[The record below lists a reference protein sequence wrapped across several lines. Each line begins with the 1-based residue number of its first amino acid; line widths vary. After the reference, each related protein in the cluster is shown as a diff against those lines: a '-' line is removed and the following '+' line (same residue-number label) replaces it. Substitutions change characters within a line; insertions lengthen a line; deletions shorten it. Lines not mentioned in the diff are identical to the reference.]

1 MERKYFYSFLAII
14 FVMLLFPAK
23 IFAAAPEISAD
34 EKYFNLLKGHYVLK
48 GHVNVGLSNHG
59 MTAKVT
65 ADEARVNL
73 LGQKCW
79 ANGNVNFIHDNVT
92 FGCDKA
98 FLQWATKTADVS
110 EKVKF
115 SSKEVVEISADSGT
129 FNWSEKIAD
138 FYGKVSVKPEKNLI
152 LAEGLEVEDIIYA
165 HVQINVRENKILA
178 LEKVSDT
185 AEIKIPDSD
194 VTADE
199 N

>member
-1 MERKYFYSFLAII
+1 MKLAKILAII
-14 FVMLLFPAK
+14 FLIILIPAK
-23 IFAAAPEISAD
+23 SFADAPEISAD
-34 EKYFNLLKGHYVLK
+34 EKYFNLMKGHYVLR
-48 GHVNVGLSNHG
+48 GNVSVGLKNHG

-79 ANGNVNFIHDNVT
+79 ANGNVNFLHDNVI

-110 EKVKF
+110 GKVNF
-115 SSKEVVEISADSGT
+115 ESKDAVKISADSAT

-152 LAEGLEVEDIIYA
+152 LAEDLEVADIIYA

-185 AEIKIPDSD
+185 AEIKIPESD
-194 VTADE
+194 VEVDE
-199 N
+199 